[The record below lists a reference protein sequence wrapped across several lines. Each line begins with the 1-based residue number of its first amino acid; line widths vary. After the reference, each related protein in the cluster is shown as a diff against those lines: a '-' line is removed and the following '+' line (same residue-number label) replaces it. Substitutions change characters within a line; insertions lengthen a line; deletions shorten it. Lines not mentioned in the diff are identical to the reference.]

1 MFGFKNIIGVCLSA
15 KNKRSYSRMKWR
27 SMSCPVSASWQVRVR
42 HKQVFY
48 CLSNPPFKDQNPPIL
63 SVMDDDIPTLKP
75 RLIQNQNVVHRLERR
90 RICSGRP
97 GAHWYRVR
105 CFHQNLFPNF
115 TVVNVEKPPCF
126 LRKFSP
132 DGRCFIAFSSDQ
144 TSLEVRGTVLPWT
157 SVIRTPAEIQVKP
170 NSVLLQI
177 YEYQG
182 CQAAQDLLRNQE
194 GETLST
200 DQRFFNIRGRL
211 FERFFSLLHV
221 TNVASN
227 GEHLNRECSLFT
239 DDCRYVIVGS
249 AVYVPEEPPPYFFEV
264 RTLTSFSLSSVNKSV
279 LISFDLLPGVSQQW
293 VCDSKSTISPGRLL
307 PSYYW
312 PPHGSTVWHQ
322 VL

>member
-1 MFGFKNIIGVCLSA
+1 
-15 KNKRSYSRMKWR
+15 
-27 SMSCPVSASWQVRVR
+27 
-42 HKQVFY
+42 
-48 CLSNPPFKDQNPPIL
+48 
-63 SVMDDDIPTLKP
+63 MDEDTQTLKP
-75 RLIQNQNVVHRLERR
+75 RQIQNQNVVHRLERR

-144 TSLEVRGTVLPWT
+144 TSLEVWALFSVSTLLHLQQTAANFIEQFTPKKMKLVWNPSYLHVL
-157 SVIRTPAEIQVKP
+157 A
-170 NSVLLQI
+170 QI

-182 CQAAQDLLRNQE
+182 CQAAQDLLRGQE
-194 GETLST
+194 GETLLIAN
-200 DQRFFNIRGRL
+200 DQRSLNIRGRL

-264 RTLTSFSLSSVNKSV
+264 IML
-279 LISFDLLPGVSQQW
+279 
-293 VCDSKSTISPGRLL
+293 
-307 PSYYW
+307 
-312 PPHGSTVWHQ
+312 
-322 VL
+322 